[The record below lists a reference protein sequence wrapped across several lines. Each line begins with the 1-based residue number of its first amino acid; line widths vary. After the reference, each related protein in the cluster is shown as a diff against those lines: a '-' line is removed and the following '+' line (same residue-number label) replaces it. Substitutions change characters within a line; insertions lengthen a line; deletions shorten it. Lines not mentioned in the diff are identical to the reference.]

1 MFHLHCKIIMN
12 NIFACLPVRNWLAGV
27 LPAQG
32 GA

>member
-1 MFHLHCKIIMN
+1 MSHLHCKITLN
-12 NIFACLPVRNWLAGV
+12 NIPTCLPVHNWLAGV